1 MKRPSLVVCLI
12 ASIVSIGRM
21 GSSANEADLVPAKL
35 KTAKHSLLEGIQQAQ
50 KENGAAI
57 SAKFEVEDGKLLL
70 SVYTA
75 KAGLDKDAEH
85 NVLMELNGEA
95 TKPKWE
101 PKTEVFADKA
111 HLARSAEQLTLVQL
125 STVSLEDAAKK
136 AAAMKKGTVYS
147 VIPIVKDG
155 KTVFD
160 VAIASADGKPTHVT
174 IDESTK

>member
-12 ASIVSIGRM
+12 AGIVSIGRL
-21 GSSANEADLVPAKL
+21 GSSANEADAVPAKL
-35 KTAKHSLLEGIQQAQ
+35 KIAKHTLLDGIQQAQ
-50 KENGAAI
+50 KENGPAI

-75 KAGLDKDAEH
+75 KAGLEKDAEH

-111 HLARSAEQLTLVQL
+111 HLARSAEQLSLIQL
-125 STVSLEDAAKK
+125 STLSLEDVVKK
-136 AAAMKKGTVYS
+136 SVAMKKGAVYS
-147 VIPIVKDG
+147 VIPTVKEG

-160 VAIASADGKPTHVT
+160 VAIAGADGKATHVMV
-174 IDESTK
+174 DETTK